1 MLKKLLSFARKKSPW
16 VMHLPCGGCNGCDI
30 EIVAALTPKYDVERF
45 GVLQKGTPKHADVFL
60 VTGIVTHQI
69 KDRLKRTYELA
80 PEPKHVVA
88 YGSCAIDGDIFQKA
102 YGFAGPLD
110 KILPV
115 SAYIPVCPPRPEAL
129 IDGLSKLLNK
139 S

>member
-1 MLKKLLSFARKKSPW
+1 MIKSPSK
-16 VMHLPCGGCNGCDI
+16 LIN
-30 EIVAALTPKYDVERF
+30 E
-45 GVLQKGTPKHADVFL
+45 
-60 VTGIVTHQI
+60 
-69 KDRLKRTYELA
+69 

-110 KILPV
+110 KVLPV
-115 SAYIPVCPPRPEAL
+115 SAYIPGCPPRPEAL